1 MSREVIL
8 IDDDYDQL
16 LLPQQQQPQ
25 QPQQQRVHP
34 GTSRSRGT
42 KRNFNGLTIQPV
54 QNLQQLTANTLYS
67 TSDGTILYQPPE
79 SVLIPAVPETGLVGE
94 PSDVFYIEEL
104 DEDSGQIM
112 TMQIPVGGEQFQ
124 PVQEVAQPVYVQEAY
139 QLPVV
144 SVEVEEDDDE
154 PVAESI
160 VPEEAVP
167 DVDDYYEVE
176 PLELSEIWNDL
187 ITANQEILILLELQ
201 DLKHHIVDARKIE
214 DQLAAMTC
222 DYCPKELPDVRAWNR
237 HIKKI
242 HFQTEIFDCDSCN
255 ARFKY
260 YARFKDHLNSH
271 SGQRPYPCDECDHH
285 YATRIGFLVHK
296 ILEHMKLNGIYI
308 CPKCELD
315 CKNAQNYKLHIAR
328 HIDSVAPANGTTS
341 SASAV
346 ASPASVEAVPKTP
359 RTAQPQ
365 PFRPFHAPA
374 NEQNKFLNVFENFSA
389 KRTFDVASPSARPKG
404 ARGRSQRF

>member
-1 MSREVIL
+1 MSHEVIL
-8 IDDDYDQL
+8 LDDDFDQL
-16 LLPQQQQPQ
+16 LQQQTQ
-25 QPQQQRVHP
+25 QHQQQHVSP
-34 GTSRSRGT
+34 GTSRVRGT
-42 KRNFNGLTIQPV
+42 KRTFNGLTIQPV

-67 TSDGTILYQPPE
+67 TSDGTVLYQPPE
-79 SVLIPAVPETGLVGE
+79 SVIIPTVPEHIAGE
-94 PSDVFYIEEL
+94 STDVFYIEEF
-104 DEDSGQIM
+104 DEASGQIR
-112 TMQIPVGGEQFQ
+112 TMQIPVIGEQFQ
-124 PVQEVAQPVYVQEAY
+124 AVQEVGQTVYVQQAFEE
-139 QLPVV
+139 PVV
-144 SVEVEEDDDE
+144 TVEEDDEE
-154 PVAESI
+154 PTAESI
-160 VPEEAVP
+160 VPEAVIP

-242 HFQTEIFDCDSCN
+242 HFQTEIFECDSCS

-308 CPKCELD
+308 CPTCKLD
-315 CKNAQNYKLHIAR
+315 CKNAQNYKLHIAK
-328 HIDSVAPANGTTS
+328 HIDSVAPANGTS

-346 ASPASVEAVPKTP
+346 ASASTTKDAATKSSHQF
-359 RTAQPQ
+359 QPQ
-365 PFRPFHAPA
+365 PFRPFQAKA
-374 NEQNKFLNVFENFSA
+374 NEQNKYLNVFENFSA
-389 KRTFDVASPSARPKG
+389 KRTTTALSTSERSKSARGKQP
-404 ARGRSQRF
+404 RV

>member
-1 MSREVIL
+1 MIL

-16 LLPQQQQPQ
+16 LLPQQQ
-25 QPQQQRVHP
+25 HANP
-34 GTSRSRGT
+34 GTSRARGT
-42 KRNFNGLTIQPV
+42 KRTFNGLTIQPV

-79 SVLIPAVPETGLVGE
+79 SVLIPTVPPESIVGNS
-94 PSDVFYIEEL
+94 SDVFYIEEL
-104 DEDSGQIM
+104 DEDSGQVR
-112 TMQIPVGGEQFQ
+112 TMQIPVVGEQFQ
-124 PVQEVAQPVYVQEAY
+124 PVQEVGQAMYVQEAPY
-139 QLPVV
+139 QGPVIG
-144 SVEVEEDDDE
+144 VEEAEEDDEE
-154 PVAESI
+154 PAVESI
-160 VPEEAVP
+160 VPEEQIP
-167 DVDDYYEVE
+167 TVDDYYEVE

-222 DYCPKELPDVRAWNR
+222 DYCPKVFPDVRTWNR

-242 HFQTEIFDCDSCN
+242 HFQTEIFDCDSCS

-296 ILEHMKLNGIYI
+296 ILEHMRLNGIYI
-308 CPKCELD
+308 CPKCDLD
-315 CKNAQNYKLHIAR
+315 CKNAQNYKLHIAK
-328 HIDSVAPANGTTS
+328 HIDSIAPANGTS
-341 SASAV
+341 SASPSIAPITS
-346 ASPASVEAVPKTP
+346 ASKSSQQL
-359 RTAQPQ
+359 QPQ
-365 PFRPFHAPA
+365 PFRPHQAKA

-389 KRTFDVASPSARPKG
+389 KRGAGEVAPNSRPKG
-404 ARGRSQRF
+404 ARGRSHRF

>member
-16 LLPQQQQPQ
+16 LLAPQQQQQHPP
-25 QPQQQRVHP
+25 QPQVYP
-34 GTSRSRGT
+34 GASQARGK
-42 KRNFNGLTIQPV
+42 KRTFNGLTIQPV

-67 TSDGTILYQPPE
+67 NSDGTVLYQPPE
-79 SVLIPAVPETGLVGE
+79 SVLIPAMPETIVGDS
-94 PSDVFYIEEL
+94 PDVFYIEEL
-104 DEDSGQIM
+104 DEASGQVT
-112 TMQIPVGGEQFQ
+112 TMQIPMVGGGEQFQ
-124 PVQEVAQPVYVQEAY
+124 PVVQDVGQTVYLQEDY
-139 QLPVV
+139 LGGGFVV
-144 SVEVEEDDDE
+144 KEEDDEE
-154 PVAESI
+154 PAVESI
-160 VPEEAVP
+160 VPEEEVP
-167 DVDDYYEVE
+167 AVDDYYEVE

-242 HFQTEIFDCDSCN
+242 HFQTEIFDCDSCS

-315 CKNAQNYKLHIAR
+315 CKNAQNYKLHIAK
-328 HIDSVAPANGTTS
+328 HIDSVAPANGTS
-341 SASAV
+341 SAV
-346 ASPASVEAVPKTP
+346 ASPSIAKATAAPKQP
-359 RTAQPQ
+359 LPQ
-365 PFRPFHAPA
+365 PFRPFQAKA
-374 NEQNKFLNVFENFSA
+374 NEQNKFLNVFESFSA
-389 KRTFDVASPSARPKG
+389 KRALGEVTTNRPKG
-404 ARGRSQRF
+404 ARGRSHRV

>member
-16 LLPQQQQPQ
+16 LLAPQQQQQHPP
-25 QPQQQRVHP
+25 QPQVYP
-34 GTSRSRGT
+34 GASQARGK
-42 KRNFNGLTIQPV
+42 KRTFNGLTIQPV

-67 TSDGTILYQPPE
+67 NSDGTVLYQPPE
-79 SVLIPAVPETGLVGE
+79 SVLIPAMPETIVGDS
-94 PSDVFYIEEL
+94 PDVFYIEEL
-104 DEDSGQIM
+104 DEASGQVT
-112 TMQIPVGGEQFQ
+112 TMQIPMVGGGEVQ
-124 PVQEVAQPVYVQEAY
+124 PVVQD
-139 QLPVV
+139 
-144 SVEVEEDDDE
+144 EEDDEE
-154 PVAESI
+154 PAVESI
-160 VPEEAVP
+160 VPEEEVP
-167 DVDDYYEVE
+167 AVDDYYEVE

-242 HFQTEIFDCDSCN
+242 HFQTEIFDCDSCS

-315 CKNAQNYKLHIAR
+315 CKNAQNYKLHIAK
-328 HIDSVAPANGTTS
+328 HIDSVAPANGTS
-341 SASAV
+341 SAV
-346 ASPASVEAVPKTP
+346 ASPSIAKA
-359 RTAQPQ
+359 TAALKQPQPQ
-365 PFRPFHAPA
+365 PFRPFQAKA
-374 NEQNKFLNVFENFSA
+374 NEQNKFLNVFESFSA
-389 KRTFDVASPSARPKG
+389 KRALGEVTTNRPKG
-404 ARGRSQRF
+404 ARGRSHRV